1 LANLLRNLAFKKSL
15 SQTYWKRYQ
24 EYGATPKGSFWLTKS
39 RQNQRF
45 ELILKAMP
53 KLTQPHD
60 ITLADIGCGY
70 GALAQY
76 LATDQHFDH
85 IAYSGYDISPD
96 LIQECQTKYKNPRFH
111 FALGTYPK
119 VATNCVVMSG
129 TYNLAATRQL
139 TVWEDYVIEC
149 LQKCWEKTIHTM
161 IFNLQVA
168 PKAQIAHDCIYYAQA
183 RNILD
188 LCQKRFGPTKIT
200 SHPNLAHDATFCVTR
215 SH

>member
-1 LANLLRNLAFKKSL
+1 MITRIDSSGNLVKLIHTQNWTLVLFNSASQPGRSPWAQIWKAQNILANLLRNLAFKKSL

-76 LATDQHFDH
+76 LAADQHFDH
-85 IAYSGYDISPD
+85 IAYSGYDISPN
-96 LIQECQTKYKNPRFH
+96 LIQECLTTALSCREPTIWPPPANWQCGRIMSSNACKNVGKKPF
-111 FALGTYPK
+111 
-119 VATNCVVMSG
+119 
-129 TYNLAATRQL
+129 
-139 TVWEDYVIEC
+139 
-149 LQKCWEKTIHTM
+149 
-161 IFNLQVA
+161 
-168 PKAQIAHDCIYYAQA
+168 
-183 RNILD
+183 ILWFSTF
-188 LCQKRFGPTKIT
+188 R
-200 SHPNLAHDATFCVTR
+200 SHPRLRLLMTVSTMRRPEIF
-215 SH
+215 